1 MTLRSAVML
10 LSLALLLLQAPP
22 AAADASADWQA
33 GQDAFAAGDVA
44 SALVFFTSARDQGMA
59 GPAVH
64 YNIAVCQ
71 YELGDYAA
79 ARDTF
84 AMIAERFPKMR
95 GLAEYNVGLAERR
108 LGNLAAA
115 QSHFIA
121 AWYASEDPK
130 VRALAAG
137 QLNDVERETPVAT
150 FGMVSFSGGYD
161 DNVALRDSLGLP
173 AGTSGESP
181 FADLYAMLNIPMAAV
196 EGLSFDGAVYAISY
210 PDADE
215 FNQAEV
221 RAGLLY
227 ERDAGDWQL
236 RAGLHIVTGTLDG
249 SRFNE
254 ELNADFRATWY
265 AAENSSLE
273 LRLRYDEIRGTEALF
288 EGIDGSRTRFD
299 VRYRWNRL
307 PHYLVVRASFEDND
321 RRDVSIS
328 PNRQRLQANYYY
340 QLDDR
345 WEIEAGAAYRVSDYD
360 NAVVLRDENLAA
372 AAIGANYEINDDWA
386 LGLHYR
392 YSDNDSSDPT
402 FSYERNQFTVG
413 VRYLF
418 EP

>member
-10 LSLALLLLQAPP
+10 LSLALLLLQAPQ

-44 SALVFFTSARDQGMA
+44 SALVFFVNARDQGMA

-84 AMIAERFPKMR
+84 ALIAERFPKMR

-108 LGNLAAA
+108 LGNLEAA
-115 QSHFIA
+115 QRHFIA

-130 VRALAAG
+130 VRALAAS
-137 QLNDVERETPVAT
+137 QLTEVERETPEAS

-181 FADLYAMLNIPMAAV
+181 FMDIYAMLNIPSAGI

-215 FNQAEV
+215 YNQAEV

-227 ERDAGDWQL
+227 ERDSGDWQL
-236 RAGLHIVTGTLDG
+236 RAGMHIVTGTFDG
-249 SRFNE
+249 SRLNE
-254 ELNADFRATWY
+254 ELNTDFRATWY
-265 AAENSSLE
+265 ASDSGSLE
-273 LRLRYDEIRGTEALF
+273 LRLRYDEIRGAQTTF
-288 EGIDGSRTRFD
+288 NGIDGSRIRFD
-299 VRYRWNRL
+299 VRYRWSRL
-307 PHYLVVRASFEDND
+307 PHYLVLRPGIEDND
-321 RRDVSIS
+321 RRDISIS
-328 PNRQRLQANYYY
+328 PARQRLQANYYY

-345 WEIEAGAAYRVSDYD
+345 WEIEAGAAYRVSDYN
-360 NAVVLRDENLAA
+360 NAVVLRDENLVAV
-372 AAIGANYEINDDWA
+372 AIGANYEINDDWA

-392 YSDNDSSDPT
+392 YSENDSTDPT

>member
-10 LSLALLLLQAPP
+10 LSLALLLLQAPQ

-44 SALVFFTSARDQGMA
+44 SALVFFVNARDQGMA

-84 AMIAERFPKMR
+84 ALIAERFPKMR

-108 LGNLAAA
+108 LGNLEAA
-115 QSHFIA
+115 QRHFIA

-130 VRALAAG
+130 VRALAAS
-137 QLNDVERETPVAT
+137 QLTEVERETPVAS

-181 FADLYAMLNIPMAAV
+181 FMDIYAMLNIPSAGI

-215 FNQAEV
+215 YNQAEV

-227 ERDAGDWQL
+227 GRDSGDWL
-236 RAGLHIVTGTLDG
+236 FRAGMHIVTGTFDG
-249 SRFNE
+249 SRLNE
-254 ELNADFRATWY
+254 ELNTDFRATWY
-265 AAENSSLE
+265 ASDSGSLE
-273 LRLRYDEIRGTEALF
+273 LRLRYDEIRGAQTTF
-288 EGIDGSRTRFD
+288 NGIDGSRIRFD
-299 VRYRWNRL
+299 VRYRWSRL
-307 PHYLVVRASFEDND
+307 PHYLVLRAGIEDND
-321 RRDVSIS
+321 RRDISIS
-328 PNRQRLQANYYY
+328 PARQRLQANYYY

-345 WEIEAGAAYRVSDYD
+345 WEIEAGAAYRVSDYN
-360 NAVVLRDENLAA
+360 NAVVLRDENLVAV
-372 AAIGANYEINDDWA
+372 AIGANYEINDDWA

-392 YSDNDSSDPT
+392 YSENDSTDPT

>member
-10 LSLALLLLQAPP
+10 LSLALLLSQAPQ

-33 GQDAFAAGDVA
+33 GQDAFAAGDAA
-44 SALVFFTSARDQGMA
+44 SALVFFVNARDQGIA

-84 AMIAERFPKMR
+84 ALIAERFPKMR

-108 LGNLAAA
+108 LGNLEAA
-115 QSHFIA
+115 QRHFIA

-130 VRALAAG
+130 VRALAAS
-137 QLNDVERETPVAT
+137 QLTEVERETPVAS
-150 FGMVSFSGGYD
+150 FGLVSFSGGYD

-181 FADLYAMLNIPMAAV
+181 FADLYAMLNIPTATIG
-196 EGLSFDGAVYAISY
+196 GLSFDGAIYAISY
-210 PDADE
+210 PDAE
-215 FNQAEV
+215 EYNQAEV

-227 ERDAGDWQL
+227 ERDSGDWRL
-236 RAGLHIVTGTLDG
+236 RAGMHIVTGTFDG
-249 SRFNE
+249 SRLNE
-254 ELNADFRATWY
+254 ELNTDFRATWY
-265 AAENSSLE
+265 ASENSSLE
-273 LRLRYDEIRGTEALF
+273 LRLRYDEIRGAQTTF
-288 EGIDGSRTRFD
+288 NSIDGSRIRFD
-299 VRYRWNRL
+299 VRYRWSRL
-307 PHYLVVRASFEDND
+307 PHYLVLRAGIEDND

-328 PNRQRLQANYYY
+328 PARQRLQANYYY

-345 WEIEAGAAYRVSDYD
+345 WEIEAGAAYRVSDYN
-360 NAVVLRDENLAA
+360 NAVVLRDENLVAV
-372 AAIGANYEINDDWA
+372 AIGANYEINDDWA

-392 YSDNDSSDPT
+392 YSENDSTDPI

>member
-10 LSLALLLLQAPP
+10 FALALLLFHAPQ

-44 SALVFFTSARDQGMA
+44 SALVFFTSARDQGLA

-64 YNIAVCQ
+64 YNIAVCH

-84 AMIAERFPKMR
+84 ALIAARFPKMR

-108 LGNLAAA
+108 LGDTAAA
-115 QSHFIA
+115 QRHFIA
-121 AWYASEDPK
+121 AWYASDDPK
-130 VRALAAG
+130 VRALAAS
-137 QLNDVERETPVAT
+137 QLTDVEREEAESS
-150 FGMVSFSGGYD
+150 FGMVSASAGHD

-181 FADLYAMLNIPMAAV
+181 FTDLYAMLNIPSAAIQ
-196 EGLSFDGAVYAISY
+196 GLSFDGAIYAISY

-215 FNQAEV
+215 YNQAEV

-227 ERDAGDWQL
+227 ERDTSDW
-236 RAGLHIVTGTLDG
+236 RFRVGLHVVTKTLNN

-254 ELNADFRATWY
+254 ELNSDFRATWY
-265 AAENSSLE
+265 ASESSSLE
-273 LRLRYDEIRGTEALF
+273 LRLRYDEIRGTEALY
-288 EGIDGSRTRFD
+288 EGIDGSRIRFD

-307 PHYLVVRASFEDND
+307 PHYLVLRAGVEDND

-328 PNRQRLQANYYY
+328 PARQRLQANYYY

-360 NAVVLRDENLAA
+360 NAVVLRDENLVAL
-372 AAIGANYEINDDWA
+372 AIGANYEINDDWA

-392 YSDNDSSDPT
+392 FSDNDSSDPI

-413 VRYLF
+413 IRYLF
-418 EP
+418 QP